1 MATTRD
7 EIRIEELELM
17 ARVGVPDEERAHPQR
32 LVVSLVLQPRENF
45 ADLADELV
53 RAVDYAVV
61 GEEARRFV
69 ASRQDRLIETVAHEL
84 AVFLL
89 GRFPLVRVELELRKF
104 VLPGTKYV
112 AARVVRAAA
121 AAR

>member
-1 MATTRD
+1 MARD

-32 LVVSLVLQPRENF
+32 LVVNLVLQPRKNF
-45 ADLADELV
+45 ADLADELA
-53 RAVDYAVV
+53 RTVDYTVV
-61 GEEARRFV
+61 GEEVRGFV
-69 ASRQDRLIETVAHEL
+69 ATGQAKLIETLAHEV

-89 GRFPLVRVELELRKF
+89 GRFPLVQVEVELRKF

-112 AARVVRAAA
+112 AARVVRVAP